1 MVIRGRLARPSFFL
15 PNSSSAWFT
24 DRYASV
30 LHFPRP
36 KRGQREPNPPIR
48 FFSSSSLPCLLAF
61 TSHSTEECFSS
72 FSVVSAQQFQ
82 LRRRGRILIIVES
95 RTISDWTTQFR
106 LVMKRK
112 HSAVDGTS
120 KGIFQRN
127 KKIRKIKKYET
138 NELLIPRA
146 RSSLVPTR

>member
-1 MVIRGRLARPSFFL
+1 
-15 PNSSSAWFT
+15 
-24 DRYASV
+24 
-30 LHFPRP
+30 
-36 KRGQREPNPPIR
+36 
-48 FFSSSSLPCLLAF
+48 
-61 TSHSTEECFSS
+61 
-72 FSVVSAQQFQ
+72 VSAQQFQ